1 MYQFVKE
8 SKQYYLD
15 KIFSKICEKKY
26 TVKHAEFSD
35 STITLLV
42 KSLAKGDDF
51 LEKGVT

>member
-42 KSLAKGDDF
+42 KSLAK
-51 LEKGVT
+51 VTTFWKKE